1 MAADFAERQRVRG
14 RAEGA
19 RSADE
24 VHQLRRAPEQLPG
37 RQGGGYALRQVA
49 AGDSS
54 HWRRH
59 LGTADPPQLL
69 RLLLAVAAGRQR
81 RVRLGDQ
88 SLNEGWTTFFSSTR
102 GPQRWMDKASSTLR
116 PDGNKHPV
124 GGAFAPPAFLGQKP
138 SR

>member
-1 MAADFAERQRVRG
+1 MAANCAERQRVRG
-14 RAEGA
+14 RAETARSAGWPAHLDSKRQRRADPAGVDWAEGA

-81 RVRLGDQ
+81 RVWLGNQ
-88 SLNEGWTTFFSSTR
+88 SLRLIRTAPSPLWGEGW
-102 GPQRWMDKASSTLR
+102 
-116 PDGNKHPV
+116 
-124 GGAFAPPAFLGQKP
+124 
-138 SR
+138 